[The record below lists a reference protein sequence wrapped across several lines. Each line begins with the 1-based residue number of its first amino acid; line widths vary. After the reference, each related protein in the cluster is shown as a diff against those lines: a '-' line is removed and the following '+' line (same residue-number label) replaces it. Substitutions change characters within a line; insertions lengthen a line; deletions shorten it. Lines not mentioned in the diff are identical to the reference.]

1 MVRKGVE
8 KAMSKVFNTTA
19 VCIPEE
25 HYMVDIS
32 GRLKEIKALV
42 DAGKY
47 FTINRARQY
56 GKTTT
61 LRALYRYLQKEYYVV
76 LLDFQTFDND
86 KFENGNVF
94 SAAFINSFLRSLKRN
109 ILSKELKDE
118 IKNLL
123 NNTDYTNKYFSL
135 KELFEQLSDLCAIA
149 DKKIVLMI
157 DEVDSASNNQVFL
170 DFLAQLRAQYIERD
184 IQPTFRSVILAG
196 VYDIKNLRRKIR
208 PDEVH
213 KYNSPWNIAADFKV
227 DMSFS
232 KEEIAGMLYEYEK
245 DYQTGMDVKLLS
257 DMIRE
262 YTSGYPFL
270 VSRICQLLDEEISKK
285 KEYVGKKNAWTKKG
299 FLEAVRILLSEKN
312 MLFESLREKLE
323 SYPELNNMLYSLLFT
338 GKAIVYNYY
347 ETSINIATMFGFV
360 KNENGVLVVSNRI
373 FETWLYN
380 LYLSSAE
387 MQKKEIYAASLM
399 DKNQFITN
407 GYLNMRL
414 VLEKF
419 VQHFDD
425 LYGDSDET
433 FLEDEGRKYFLLYLR
448 PIINGTGNYYIE
460 TQTRE
465 QKRTDIIVDYLGE
478 QYIIEMKIW
487 HGKEYNNRGEKQL
500 IEYLDDYHV
509 KKGYMISFN
518 FNRKKE
524 TGVKEITIDGK
535 TIVEAI
541 V

>member
-1 MVRKGVE
+1 
-8 KAMSKVFNTTA
+8 MSKVFNTTA

-109 ILSKELKDE
+109 ILSKELQDE
-118 IKNLL
+118 IKNILH
-123 NNTDYTNKYFSL
+123 NTDYTDKYFSL
-135 KELFEQLSDLCAIA
+135 KELFEQLSDICAAA

-213 KYNSPWNIAADFKV
+213 KYNSPWNIAADFKI

-232 KEEIAGMLYEYEK
+232 KEEIAGMLYEYEE
-245 DYQTGMDVKLLS
+245 DYQTGMDVELLAGL
-257 DMIRE
+257 IRDLHLDIHFLCQE
-262 YTSGYPFL
+262 YASFWM
-270 VSRICQLLDEEISKK
+270 KK
-285 KEYVGKKNAWTKKG
+285 SVI
-299 FLEAVRILLSEKN
+299 R
-312 MLFESLREKLE
+312 R
-323 SYPELNNMLYSLLFT
+323 
-338 GKAIVYNYY
+338 
-347 ETSINIATMFGFV
+347 
-360 KNENGVLVVSNRI
+360 
-373 FETWLYN
+373 
-380 LYLSSAE
+380 
-387 MQKKEIYAASLM
+387 
-399 DKNQFITN
+399 
-407 GYLNMRL
+407 MR
-414 VLEKF
+414 
-419 VQHFDD
+419 
-425 LYGDSDET
+425 
-433 FLEDEGRKYFLLYLR
+433 GRRRDF
-448 PIINGTGNYYIE
+448 
-460 TQTRE
+460 
-465 QKRTDIIVDYLGE
+465 
-478 QYIIEMKIW
+478 
-487 HGKEYNNRGEKQL
+487 
-500 IEYLDDYHV
+500 
-509 KKGYMISFN
+509 
-518 FNRKKE
+518 
-524 TGVKEITIDGK
+524 
-535 TIVEAI
+535 
-541 V
+541 

>member
-1 MVRKGVE
+1 ML
-8 KAMSKVFNTTA
+8 F
-19 VCIPEE
+19 
-25 HYMVDIS
+25 
-32 GRLKEIKALV
+32 
-42 DAGKY
+42 
-47 FTINRARQY
+47 QY
-56 GKTTT
+56 
-61 LRALYRYLQKEYYVV
+61 R
-76 LLDFQTFDND
+76 DD

-109 ILSKELKDE
+109 ILSKELQDE
-118 IKNLL
+118 IKNILH
-123 NNTDYTNKYFSL
+123 NTDYTDKYFSL
-135 KELFEQLSDLCAIA
+135 KELFEQLSDICAAA

-213 KYNSPWNIAADFKV
+213 KYNSPWNIAADFKI

-232 KEEIAGMLYEYEK
+232 KEEIAGMLYEYEE
-245 DYQTGMDVKLLS
+245 DYQTGMDVELLAGL
-257 DMIRE
+257 IRD

-270 VSRICQLLDEEISKK
+270 VSRICQLLDEEISD
-285 KEYVGKKNAWTKKG
+285 KKNAWTKKG

-380 LYLSSAE
+380 LYLSSAD
-387 MQKKEIYAASLM
+387 MQKKEIYAASLL

-407 GYLNMRL
+407 GYLNM
-414 VLEKF
+414 
-419 VQHFDD
+419 
-425 LYGDSDET
+425 
-433 FLEDEGRKYFLLYLR
+433 
-448 PIINGTGNYYIE
+448 
-460 TQTRE
+460 
-465 QKRTDIIVDYLGE
+465 
-478 QYIIEMKIW
+478 
-487 HGKEYNNRGEKQL
+487 
-500 IEYLDDYHV
+500 
-509 KKGYMISFN
+509 
-518 FNRKKE
+518 
-524 TGVKEITIDGK
+524 
-535 TIVEAI
+535 
-541 V
+541 

>member
-1 MVRKGVE
+1 
-8 KAMSKVFNTTA
+8 
-19 VCIPEE
+19 
-25 HYMVDIS
+25 
-32 GRLKEIKALV
+32 
-42 DAGKY
+42 
-47 FTINRARQY
+47 
-56 GKTTT
+56 
-61 LRALYRYLQKEYYVV
+61 
-76 LLDFQTFDND
+76 
-86 KFENGNVF
+86 
-94 SAAFINSFLRSLKRN
+94 
-109 ILSKELKDE
+109 
-118 IKNLL
+118 
-123 NNTDYTNKYFSL
+123 
-135 KELFEQLSDLCAIA
+135 
-149 DKKIVLMI
+149 
-157 DEVDSASNNQVFL
+157 
-170 DFLAQLRAQYIERD
+170 
-184 IQPTFRSVILAG
+184 
-196 VYDIKNLRRKIR
+196 
-208 PDEVH
+208 
-213 KYNSPWNIAADFKV
+213 
-227 DMSFS
+227 
-232 KEEIAGMLYEYEK
+232 
-245 DYQTGMDVKLLS
+245 
-257 DMIRE
+257 
-262 YTSGYPFL
+262 
-270 VSRICQLLDEEISKK
+270 
-285 KEYVGKKNAWTKKG
+285 
-299 FLEAVRILLSEKN
+299 

-323 SYPELNNMLYSLLFT
+323 SYPELNSMLYSLLFT

-360 KNENGVLVVSNRI
+360 KNENGVLAVSNRI

-387 MQKKEIYAASLM
+387 MQKKEIYAASLI

-419 VQHFDD
+419 VQHFQD
-425 LYGDSDET
+425 LYGNSDET

-524 TGVKEITIDGK
+524 TGVKEIIIDGK
-535 TIVEAI
+535 TIIEAI

>member
-1 MVRKGVE
+1 
-8 KAMSKVFNTTA
+8 
-19 VCIPEE
+19 
-25 HYMVDIS
+25 
-32 GRLKEIKALV
+32 
-42 DAGKY
+42 
-47 FTINRARQY
+47 
-56 GKTTT
+56 
-61 LRALYRYLQKEYYVV
+61 
-76 LLDFQTFDND
+76 
-86 KFENGNVF
+86 
-94 SAAFINSFLRSLKRN
+94 
-109 ILSKELKDE
+109 
-118 IKNLL
+118 
-123 NNTDYTNKYFSL
+123 
-135 KELFEQLSDLCAIA
+135 
-149 DKKIVLMI
+149 MI

-257 DMIRE
+257 NMIRE

-270 VSRICQLLDEEISKK
+270 VSRICQLLDEEISRK
-285 KEYVGKKNAWTKKG
+285 KEYGGKKNAWTKKG

-347 ETSINIATMFGFV
+347 ETSINIATLFGFV

-419 VQHFDD
+419 VQHFND
-425 LYGDSDET
+425 LYDDSDET

-487 HGKEYNNRGEKQL
+487 HR
-500 IEYLDDYHV
+500 
-509 KKGYMISFN
+509 
-518 FNRKKE
+518 
-524 TGVKEITIDGK
+524 KEIIQ
-535 TIVEAI
+535 
-541 V
+541 

>member
-1 MVRKGVE
+1 MP
-8 KAMSKVFNTTA
+8 KVFNTTA

-32 GRLKEIKALV
+32 RRLEEIKSLV

-109 ILSKELKDE
+109 TLSPELEDT
-118 IKNLL
+118 IKNILHS
-123 NNTDYTNKYFSL
+123 TDYTDKYFSL
-135 KELFEQLSDLCAIA
+135 KELFEQLSDLCAA
-149 DKKIVLMI
+149 AEKKIVLMI

-196 VYDIKNLRRKIR
+196 VYDVKNLRRKIR

-232 KEEIAGMLYEYEK
+232 REEIAGMLDEYEK
-245 DYQTGMDVKLLS
+245 DYHTGMDVELLAGL
-257 DMIRE
+257 IRE

-270 VSRICQLLDEEISKK
+270 VSRICQLQDEEISVK
-285 KEYVGKKNAWTKKG
+285 KEYGSKKSAWTKKG

-323 SYPELNNMLYSLLFT
+323 SYPELNSMLYSLLFT

-347 ETSINIATMFGFV
+347 EASINIATMFGFV
-360 KNENGVLVVSNRI
+360 KNENGVLAVSNRI

-387 MQKKEIYAASLM
+387 MQK
-399 DKNQFITN
+399 N
-407 GYLNMRL
+407 
-414 VLEKF
+414 
-419 VQHFDD
+419 
-425 LYGDSDET
+425 
-433 FLEDEGRKYFLLYLR
+433 
-448 PIINGTGNYYIE
+448 
-460 TQTRE
+460 
-465 QKRTDIIVDYLGE
+465 
-478 QYIIEMKIW
+478 
-487 HGKEYNNRGEKQL
+487 
-500 IEYLDDYHV
+500 
-509 KKGYMISFN
+509 
-518 FNRKKE
+518 
-524 TGVKEITIDGK
+524 TIDGK
-535 TIVEAI
+535 TIIEAI

>member
-1 MVRKGVE
+1 MP
-8 KAMSKVFNTTA
+8 KVFNTTA

-32 GRLKEIKALV
+32 GRLEKIKSLV

-109 ILSKELKDE
+109 TLSPELEDA
-118 IKNLL
+118 IKNILHS
-123 NNTDYTNKYFSL
+123 TDYTDKYFSL
-135 KELFEQLSDLCAIA
+135 KELFEQLSDLCAA
-149 DKKIVLMI
+149 AEKKIVLMI

-184 IQPTFRSVILAG
+184 IQPTFRAVILAG
-196 VYDIKNLRRKIR
+196 VYDVKNLRRKIR

-232 KEEIAGMLYEYEK
+232 REEIAGMLDEYEK
-245 DYQTGMDVKLLS
+245 DYHTGMDVELLAGL
-257 DMIRE
+257 IRE

-270 VSRICQLLDEEISKK
+270 VSRICQLLDEEISVK
-285 KEYVGKKNAWTKKG
+285 KEYGGKKSAWTKKG

-323 SYPELNNMLYSLLFT
+323 SYPELNSMLYSLLFT

-360 KNENGVLVVSNRI
+360 KNENGVLAVSNRI

-387 MQKKEIYAASLM
+387 MQKKEIYAASLI

-419 VQHFDD
+419 EQHFHD

-487 HGKEYNNRGEKQL
+487 HGKEYNNRGENQL
-500 IEYLDDYHV
+500 IEYLNDYHV

-524 TGVKEITIDGK
+524 TGIKEITIDGK
-535 TIVEAI
+535 TIIEAI

>member
-1 MVRKGVE
+1 MP
-8 KAMSKVFNTTA
+8 KVFNTTA

-32 GRLKEIKALV
+32 GRLKEIKSLV

-61 LRALYRYLQKEYYVV
+61 LRGLYRYLQKEYYVV

-109 ILSKELKDE
+109 TLSPELEDA
-118 IKNLL
+118 IKNILHS
-123 NNTDYTNKYFSL
+123 TDYTDKYFSL
-135 KELFEQLSDLCAIA
+135 KELFEQLSDLCAA
-149 DKKIVLMI
+149 AEKKIVLMI

-184 IQPTFRSVILAG
+184 IQPTFRAVILAG
-196 VYDIKNLRRKIR
+196 VYDVKNLRRKIR

-232 KEEIAGMLYEYEK
+232 REEIAGMLDEYEK
-245 DYQTGMDVKLLS
+245 DYHTGMDVELLAGL
-257 DMIRE
+257 IRE

-270 VSRICQLLDEEISKK
+270 VSRICQLQDEEISVK
-285 KEYVGKKNAWTKKG
+285 KEYGSKKSAWTKKG

-323 SYPELNNMLYSLLFT
+323 SYPELNSMLYSLLFT

-360 KNENGVLVVSNRI
+360 KNENGVLAVSNRI

-387 MQKKEIYAASLM
+387 MQK
-399 DKNQFITN
+399 N
-407 GYLNMRL
+407 
-414 VLEKF
+414 
-419 VQHFDD
+419 
-425 LYGDSDET
+425 
-433 FLEDEGRKYFLLYLR
+433 
-448 PIINGTGNYYIE
+448 
-460 TQTRE
+460 
-465 QKRTDIIVDYLGE
+465 
-478 QYIIEMKIW
+478 
-487 HGKEYNNRGEKQL
+487 
-500 IEYLDDYHV
+500 
-509 KKGYMISFN
+509 
-518 FNRKKE
+518 
-524 TGVKEITIDGK
+524 TIDGK
-535 TIVEAI
+535 TIIEAI

>member
-1 MVRKGVE
+1 MP
-8 KAMSKVFNTTA
+8 KVFNTTA

-32 GRLKEIKALV
+32 RRLEEIKSLV

-94 SAAFINSFLRSLKRN
+94 LAAFINSFLRSLKRN
-109 ILSKELKDE
+109 TLSPELEDT
-118 IKNLL
+118 IKNILHS
-123 NNTDYTNKYFSL
+123 TDYTDKYFSL
-135 KELFEQLSDLCAIA
+135 KELFEQLSDLCAA
-149 DKKIVLMI
+149 AEKKIVLMI

-196 VYDIKNLRRKIR
+196 VYDVKNLRRKIR

-232 KEEIAGMLYEYEK
+232 KEEIAGMLDEYEK
-245 DYQTGMDVKLLS
+245 DYHTGMNVELLAGL
-257 DMIRE
+257 IRE

-270 VSRICQLLDEEISKK
+270 VSRICQLLDEEISVK
-285 KEYVGKKNAWTKKG
+285 KEYGDKKSAWTKKG

-323 SYPELNNMLYSLLFT
+323 SYPELNSMLYSLLFT

-347 ETSINIATMFGFV
+347 EASIDIATMFGFV
-360 KNENGVLVVSNRI
+360 KNENGVLAVSNRI

-387 MQKKEIYAASLM
+387 MQK
-399 DKNQFITN
+399 N
-407 GYLNMRL
+407 
-414 VLEKF
+414 
-419 VQHFDD
+419 
-425 LYGDSDET
+425 
-433 FLEDEGRKYFLLYLR
+433 
-448 PIINGTGNYYIE
+448 
-460 TQTRE
+460 
-465 QKRTDIIVDYLGE
+465 
-478 QYIIEMKIW
+478 
-487 HGKEYNNRGEKQL
+487 
-500 IEYLDDYHV
+500 
-509 KKGYMISFN
+509 
-518 FNRKKE
+518 
-524 TGVKEITIDGK
+524 TIDGK
-535 TIVEAI
+535 TIIEAI

>member
-1 MVRKGVE
+1 ME
-8 KAMSKVFNTTA
+8 
-19 VCIPEE
+19 
-25 HYMVDIS
+25 
-32 GRLKEIKALV
+32 
-42 DAGKY
+42 
-47 FTINRARQY
+47 
-56 GKTTT
+56 
-61 LRALYRYLQKEYYVV
+61 
-76 LLDFQTFDND
+76 
-86 KFENGNVF
+86 
-94 SAAFINSFLRSLKRN
+94 
-109 ILSKELKDE
+109 
-118 IKNLL
+118 
-123 NNTDYTNKYFSL
+123 
-135 KELFEQLSDLCAIA
+135 
-149 DKKIVLMI
+149 
-157 DEVDSASNNQVFL
+157 
-170 DFLAQLRAQYIERD
+170 
-184 IQPTFRSVILAG
+184 
-196 VYDIKNLRRKIR
+196 
-208 PDEVH
+208 
-213 KYNSPWNIAADFKV
+213 
-227 DMSFS
+227 
-232 KEEIAGMLYEYEK
+232 
-245 DYQTGMDVKLLS
+245 
-257 DMIRE
+257 
-262 YTSGYPFL
+262 
-270 VSRICQLLDEEISKK
+270 
-285 KEYVGKKNAWTKKG
+285 KKG

-312 MLFESLREKLE
+312 MLFELLREKLE
-323 SYPELNNMLYSLLFT
+323 SYPELNSMLYSLLFT

-360 KNENGVLVVSNRI
+360 KNENGVLAVSNRI

-387 MQKKEIYAASLM
+387 MQKKEIYAASLI

-419 VQHFDD
+419 VQHFQD
-425 LYGDSDET
+425 LYGNSDET

-524 TGVKEITIDGK
+524 TGVKEIIIDGK
-535 TIVEAI
+535 TIIEAI

>member
-1 MVRKGVE
+1 
-8 KAMSKVFNTTA
+8 MSKVFNTTA

-109 ILSKELKDE
+109 TLSPELEDT
-118 IKNLL
+118 IKNILHS
-123 NNTDYTNKYFSL
+123 TDYTDKYFSL
-135 KELFEQLSDLCAIA
+135 KELFEQLSDLCAA
-149 DKKIVLMI
+149 AEKKIVLMI

-196 VYDIKNLRRKIR
+196 VYDVKNLRRKIR

-232 KEEIAGMLYEYEK
+232 REEIAGMLDEYEK
-245 DYQTGMDVKLLS
+245 DYHTGMDVELLAGL
-257 DMIRE
+257 IRE

-270 VSRICQLLDEEISKK
+270 VSRICQLQDEEISVK
-285 KEYVGKKNAWTKKG
+285 KEYGDKKSAWTKKG

-323 SYPELNNMLYSLLFT
+323 SYQELNSMLYSLLFT

-347 ETSINIATMFGFV
+347 EASIDIATMFGFV
-360 KNENGVLVVSNRI
+360 KNENGVLAVSNRI

-387 MQKKEIYAASLM
+387 MQK
-399 DKNQFITN
+399 N
-407 GYLNMRL
+407 
-414 VLEKF
+414 
-419 VQHFDD
+419 
-425 LYGDSDET
+425 
-433 FLEDEGRKYFLLYLR
+433 
-448 PIINGTGNYYIE
+448 
-460 TQTRE
+460 
-465 QKRTDIIVDYLGE
+465 
-478 QYIIEMKIW
+478 
-487 HGKEYNNRGEKQL
+487 
-500 IEYLDDYHV
+500 
-509 KKGYMISFN
+509 
-518 FNRKKE
+518 
-524 TGVKEITIDGK
+524 TIDGK
-535 TIVEAI
+535 TIIEAI

>member
-1 MVRKGVE
+1 
-8 KAMSKVFNTTA
+8 MSKVFNTTA

-94 SAAFINSFLRSLKRN
+94 SAEFINSFLRSLKRN
-109 ILSKELKDE
+109 TLSKELKDE
-118 IKNLL
+118 IKNIL

-135 KELFEQLSDLCAIA
+135 KELFEQLSDLCATA

-232 KEEIAGMLYEYEK
+232 KEEIAGMLYEYEE
-245 DYQTGMDVKLLS
+245 DYHTGMDVELLS
-257 DMIRE
+257 GLIRE

-270 VSRICQLLDEEISKK
+270 VSRICQLLDEEISGKM
-285 KEYVGKKNAWTKKG
+285 EYGGKKNAWTKKG

-323 SYPELNNMLYSLLFT
+323 SYPELNSMLYSLLFT

-387 MQKKEIYAASLM
+387 MQNKEIYAASLM

-448 PIINGTGNYYIE
+448 PIVNGTGNYYIE

-518 FNRKKE
+518 FNKKKE

-535 TIVEAI
+535 TIIEAI

>member
-347 ETSINIATMFGFV
+347 ETSINITTMFGFV

>member
-1 MVRKGVE
+1 MP
-8 KAMSKVFNTTA
+8 KVFNTTA

-32 GRLKEIKALV
+32 GRLEEIKSLV

-109 ILSKELKDE
+109 TLSPELEDT
-118 IKNLL
+118 IKNILHS
-123 NNTDYTNKYFSL
+123 TDYTDKYFSL
-135 KELFEQLSDLCAIA
+135 KELFEQLSDLCAA
-149 DKKIVLMI
+149 AEKKIVLMI

-184 IQPTFRSVILAG
+184 IQPTFRAVILAG
-196 VYDIKNLRRKIR
+196 VYDVKNLRRKIR

-232 KEEIAGMLYEYEK
+232 REEIAGMLDEYEK
-245 DYQTGMDVKLLS
+245 DYHTGMDVELLAGL
-257 DMIRE
+257 IRE

-270 VSRICQLLDEEISKK
+270 VSRICQLQDEEISVK
-285 KEYVGKKNAWTKKG
+285 KEYGSKKSAWTKKG

-323 SYPELNNMLYSLLFT
+323 SYQELNSMLYSLLFT

-360 KNENGVLVVSNRI
+360 KNENGVLAVSNRI

-387 MQKKEIYAASLM
+387 MQK
-399 DKNQFITN
+399 N
-407 GYLNMRL
+407 
-414 VLEKF
+414 
-419 VQHFDD
+419 
-425 LYGDSDET
+425 
-433 FLEDEGRKYFLLYLR
+433 
-448 PIINGTGNYYIE
+448 
-460 TQTRE
+460 
-465 QKRTDIIVDYLGE
+465 
-478 QYIIEMKIW
+478 
-487 HGKEYNNRGEKQL
+487 
-500 IEYLDDYHV
+500 
-509 KKGYMISFN
+509 
-518 FNRKKE
+518 
-524 TGVKEITIDGK
+524 TIDGK
-535 TIVEAI
+535 TIIEAI

>member
-1 MVRKGVE
+1 MQKYSIQQQYAYRKNIIW
-8 KAMSKVFNTTA
+8 F
-19 VCIPEE
+19 
-25 HYMVDIS
+25 DIS
-32 GRLKEIKALV
+32 GRLEKIKSLV

-109 ILSKELKDE
+109 TLSPELEDA
-118 IKNLL
+118 IKNILHS
-123 NNTDYTNKYFSL
+123 TDYTDKYFSL
-135 KELFEQLSDLCAIA
+135 KELFEQLSDLCAA
-149 DKKIVLMI
+149 AEKKIVLMI

-184 IQPTFRSVILAG
+184 IQPTFRAVILAG
-196 VYDIKNLRRKIR
+196 VYDVKNLRRKIR

-232 KEEIAGMLYEYEK
+232 REEIAGMLDEYEK
-245 DYQTGMDVKLLS
+245 DYHTGMDVELLAGL
-257 DMIRE
+257 IRE

-270 VSRICQLLDEEISKK
+270 VSRICQLLDEEISVK
-285 KEYVGKKNAWTKKG
+285 KEYGGKKSAWTKKG

-323 SYPELNNMLYSLLFT
+323 SYPELNSMLYSLLFT

-360 KNENGVLVVSNRI
+360 GGYCKCNTDCDCHLMKNENGVLAVSNRI

-387 MQKKEIYAASLM
+387 MQKK
-399 DKNQFITN
+399 
-407 GYLNMRL
+407 
-414 VLEKF
+414 
-419 VQHFDD
+419 
-425 LYGDSDET
+425 
-433 FLEDEGRKYFLLYLR
+433 
-448 PIINGTGNYYIE
+448 GNLCG
-460 TQTRE
+460 
-465 QKRTDIIVDYLGE
+465 IVD
-478 QYIIEMKIW
+478 
-487 HGKEYNNRGEKQL
+487 
-500 IEYLDDYHV
+500 
-509 KKGYMISFN
+509 
-518 FNRKKE
+518 
-524 TGVKEITIDGK
+524 
-535 TIVEAI
+535 
-541 V
+541 

>member
-1 MVRKGVE
+1 MP
-8 KAMSKVFNTTA
+8 KVFNTTA

-32 GRLKEIKALV
+32 RRLEEIKSLV

-109 ILSKELKDE
+109 TLSPELEDT
-118 IKNLL
+118 IKNILHS
-123 NNTDYTNKYFSL
+123 TDYTDKYFSL
-135 KELFEQLSDLCAIA
+135 KELFEQLSDLCAA
-149 DKKIVLMI
+149 AEKKIVLMI

-196 VYDIKNLRRKIR
+196 VYDVKNLRRKIR

-232 KEEIAGMLYEYEK
+232 REEIAGMLDEYEK
-245 DYQTGMDVKLLS
+245 DYHTGMDVELLAGL
-257 DMIRE
+257 IRE

-270 VSRICQLLDEEISKK
+270 VSRICQLLDEEISVK
-285 KEYVGKKNAWTKKG
+285 KEYGDKKSAWTKKG

-323 SYPELNNMLYSLLFT
+323 SYQELNSMLYSLLFT

-360 KNENGVLVVSNRI
+360 KNENGVLAVFNRI

-387 MQKKEIYAASLM
+387 MQK
-399 DKNQFITN
+399 N
-407 GYLNMRL
+407 
-414 VLEKF
+414 
-419 VQHFDD
+419 
-425 LYGDSDET
+425 
-433 FLEDEGRKYFLLYLR
+433 
-448 PIINGTGNYYIE
+448 
-460 TQTRE
+460 
-465 QKRTDIIVDYLGE
+465 
-478 QYIIEMKIW
+478 
-487 HGKEYNNRGEKQL
+487 
-500 IEYLDDYHV
+500 
-509 KKGYMISFN
+509 
-518 FNRKKE
+518 
-524 TGVKEITIDGK
+524 TIDGK
-535 TIVEAI
+535 TIIEAI

>member
-1 MVRKGVE
+1 M
-8 KAMSKVFNTTA
+8 
-19 VCIPEE
+19 
-25 HYMVDIS
+25 
-32 GRLKEIKALV
+32 
-42 DAGKY
+42 
-47 FTINRARQY
+47 
-56 GKTTT
+56 
-61 LRALYRYLQKEYYVV
+61 YRYLQKEYYVV

-109 ILSKELKDE
+109 ILSKELQDE
-118 IKNLL
+118 IKNILH
-123 NNTDYTNKYFSL
+123 NTDYTDKYFSL
-135 KELFEQLSDLCAIA
+135 KELFEQLSDICAAA

-213 KYNSPWNIAADFKV
+213 KYNSPWNIAADFKI

-232 KEEIAGMLYEYEK
+232 KEEIAGMLYEYEE
-245 DYQTGMDVKLLS
+245 DYQTGMDVELLAGL
-257 DMIRE
+257 IRD

-270 VSRICQLLDEEISKK
+270 VSRICQLLDEEISD
-285 KEYVGKKNAWTKKG
+285 KKNAWTKKG

-380 LYLSSAE
+380 LYLSSAD

-399 DKNQFITN
+399 DK
-407 GYLNMRL
+407 
-414 VLEKF
+414 
-419 VQHFDD
+419 
-425 LYGDSDET
+425 
-433 FLEDEGRKYFLLYLR
+433 
-448 PIINGTGNYYIE
+448 
-460 TQTRE
+460 
-465 QKRTDIIVDYLGE
+465 TDY
-478 QYIIEMKIW
+478 QR
-487 HGKEYNNRGEKQL
+487 NR
-500 IEYLDDYHV
+500 
-509 KKGYMISFN
+509 
-518 FNRKKE
+518 
-524 TGVKEITIDGK
+524 
-535 TIVEAI
+535 
-541 V
+541 

>member
-1 MVRKGVE
+1 MP
-8 KAMSKVFNTTA
+8 KVFNTTA

-32 GRLKEIKALV
+32 GRLKEIKSLV

-61 LRALYRYLQKEYYVV
+61 LRGLYRYLQKEYYVV

-109 ILSKELKDE
+109 TLSPELEDT
-118 IKNLL
+118 IKNILHS
-123 NNTDYTNKYFSL
+123 TDYTDKYFSL
-135 KELFEQLSDLCAIA
+135 KELFEQLSDLCAA
-149 DKKIVLMI
+149 AEKKIVLMI

-196 VYDIKNLRRKIR
+196 VYDVKNLRRKIR

-232 KEEIAGMLYEYEK
+232 REEIAGMLDEYEK
-245 DYQTGMDVKLLS
+245 DYHTGMDVELLAGL
-257 DMIRE
+257 IRE

-270 VSRICQLLDEEISKK
+270 VSRICQLLDEEISVK
-285 KEYVGKKNAWTKKG
+285 KEYGDKKSAWTKKG

-323 SYPELNNMLYSLLFT
+323 SYQELNSMLYSLLFT

-360 KNENGVLVVSNRI
+360 KNENGVLAVSNRI

-380 LYLSSAE
+380 LYLPSAE
-387 MQKKEIYAASLM
+387 MQK
-399 DKNQFITN
+399 N
-407 GYLNMRL
+407 
-414 VLEKF
+414 
-419 VQHFDD
+419 
-425 LYGDSDET
+425 
-433 FLEDEGRKYFLLYLR
+433 
-448 PIINGTGNYYIE
+448 
-460 TQTRE
+460 
-465 QKRTDIIVDYLGE
+465 
-478 QYIIEMKIW
+478 
-487 HGKEYNNRGEKQL
+487 
-500 IEYLDDYHV
+500 
-509 KKGYMISFN
+509 
-518 FNRKKE
+518 
-524 TGVKEITIDGK
+524 TIDGK
-535 TIVEAI
+535 TIIEAI